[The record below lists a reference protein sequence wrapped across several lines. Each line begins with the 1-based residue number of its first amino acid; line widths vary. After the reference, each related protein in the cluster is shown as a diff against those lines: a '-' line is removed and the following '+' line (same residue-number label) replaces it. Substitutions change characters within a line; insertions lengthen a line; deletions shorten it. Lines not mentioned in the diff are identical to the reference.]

1 MVDPYKDIITRLDEY
16 ELKLDIIKTLF
27 KDSPEDLALFE
38 LSLKVFQAQGYPD
51 MKGIHFRRMEAS
63 SIEDLN
69 TKLAILIV
77 SITYTAQNAK
87 KGQALT
93 GVDIATIEQA
103 ANDIERLALK
113 FQQLTQQGVTFP
125 LLVELS

>member
-16 ELKLDIIKTLF
+16 
-27 KDSPEDLALFE
+27 
-38 LSLKVFQAQGYPD
+38 
-51 MKGIHFRRMEAS
+51 FRRMEAS

-93 GVDIATIEQA
+93 GADIATIEQA